1 MKKFL
6 SLVLSLVMALS
17 LVTVSAGAA
26 DFEDDGDITYQ
37 EAVNVIAGI
46 GVVDGYSDGT
56 FNPDGVLTRGAAAKI
71 ICNLIL
77 GPTTADALSA
87 DSAPFR
93 DVPTTNTFAGYITYC
108 SQQGIINGY
117 SDGTFRP
124 TGTLSGNAFMKMLL
138 GALGYDSSIEGY
150 TGANW
155 TVNVIKQAVGIG
167 LDDGNDEFVGSQAV
181 TREEA
186 ALYAYNML
194 QATMVE
200 YDSSNTIIVGD
211 VQVTTSS
218 SRHDMENNANRETV
232 EDDDKM
238 QFAERYFE
246 DLVGKDA
253 VDDFGRPATNW
264 DYDGEDLG
272 TYAKDADATY
282 VVEDDDLTVEE
293 VVTSSDYMNYRT
305 SEVSNAEYFLNGDD
319 NEIRSNA
326 AVALG
331 DIVEAYEND
340 DGDVETVVVRR
351 YTVARIDEVDT
362 DVSTAESRNGASAVL
377 TLTSL
382 DSNSD
387 YGDYYDDYD
396 EAEDTLRGYT
406 SAYDEGTIL
415 AVAFREADSSS
426 GEVLDSYVAESVTG
440 AVSAYRQNETVTLD
454 GSRYEFVRDDT
465 DVYVDG
471 AVDGFDFD
479 EDYTIY
485 LTAEG
490 YVIGVEGAAG
500 ADLTDVYYVA
510 GVYGEESRYNSGN
523 FTWYAQAV
531 SLEDGSVTDIEL
543 DEEDGYFDVSDNW
556 QADSNPE
563 SDLHRYISDSADA
576 TNAGDYVQVQG
587 LYTFD
592 DDITEVW
599 NGGSSYDVSSNITL
613 SKDIAADDTRF
624 STSGGTFYVDDT
636 TQFLG
641 VDDEADDIDTV
652 LTSGGIKATGTGS
665 EKVIVV
671 TDDSDTR
678 DAVYVVLVD
687 CNATAGS
694 ADVLYT
700 AGSSYDRV
708 GSDEYV
714 CEFWFMDDNTSEEI
728 SADER
733 YSKGFYEVD
742 EIDADGIYTLSG
754 YDDVISSGT
763 INDDSDGI
771 AVEGLT
777 LNDSDRIYRS
787 ALTGSIDGITFDD
800 VSIANATI
808 IDARSNSTIN
818 SSVYDRAINSISRLT
833 AAVEAVEELDEPGTV
848 VIDLYARDGEITFI
862 CVQSVNG
869 EGETET
875 PVDAD
880 HEFDSLRA
888 TISAS
893 GSSSNYD
900 TIEFT
905 TATCDEIS
913 GWKLNDVKVEYV
925 VSVDGDEYDT
935 FTNSLST
942 ISSFSDLA
950 SDATMKIDGLAI
962 SSGDH
967 TITVDVLM
975 SFTGN
980 NGASYTVSGTATIR
994 TA

>member
-211 VQVTTSS
+211 VQVTTFS
-218 SRHDMENNANRETV
+218 SRHDVENNANRETV

-282 VVEDDDLTVEE
+282 VVEDDDLTVGE

-305 SEVSNAEYFLNGDD
+305 SEVSDAEYFLNGDD

-510 GVYGEESRYNSGN
+510 GVYGEESRYNSN
-523 FTWYAQAV
+523 NYIWYAQAV

-543 DEEDGYFDVSDNW
+543 DETDDEN
-556 QADSNPE
+556 ALNNE
-563 SDLHRYISDSADA
+563 ISTSKQ
-576 TNAGDYVQVQG
+576 NSGRYVQVQN

-592 DDITEVW
+592 DDVASRW
-599 NGGSSYDVSSNITL
+599 NGGSSYVVSKTALDDS
-613 SKDIAADDTRF
+613 IAADDTRF
-624 STSGGTFYVDDT
+624 STSSRTYYVDDT

-652 LTSGGIKATGTGS
+652 LTSGGIKASDESGNIAI
-665 EKVIVV
+665 VIA
-671 TDDSDTR
+671 DESDTR
-678 DAVYVVLVD
+678 DAVYVVLVN

-694 ADVLYT
+694 ADILYT

-714 CEFWFMDDNTSEEI
+714 REFWFMDDNTSEEL
-728 SADER
+728 SADKR

-754 YDDVISSGT
+754 YNSSDWELTTAGKITDD
-763 INDDSDGI
+763 DDGI
-771 AVEGLT
+771 ALEGIALS
-777 LNDSDRIYRS
+777 DSDRIYRN
-787 ALTGSIDGITFDD
+787 ALTGTISGYDFDD
-800 VSIANATI
+800 ISIANATI

-818 SSVYDRAINSISRLT
+818 SSVYDREINSISRLT
-833 AAVEAVEELDEPGTV
+833 AAVEAVEELKEPGTV
-848 VIDLYARDGEITFI
+848 VIDLYVRDGEITFI

-905 TATCDEIS
+905 TATCDKIS

-935 FTNSLST
+935 FTDSLGT

-950 SDATMKIDGLAI
+950 SGSAMKIDGLAI
-962 SSGDH
+962 SSGNH